1 MRLEVQDE
9 PVTGGYRI
17 IDTERHEGY
26 QGVATVTQR
35 DAHPMVYDCLISHDE
50 ALERA
55 KVMAAAPDLLEALKI
70 IVNNAEQRVFE
81 DWLVRMAPSGDCD
94 SVQSQWL
101 ESSDYDDFASEWH
114 LQITAIAKAT
124 A

>member
-1 MRLEVQDE
+1 MSLEVQGE

-17 IDTERHEGY
+17 IDTDRHEGY

-55 KVMAAAPDLLEALKI
+55 KLMAAAPELLEALQELRALMQGVI
-70 IVNNAEQRVFE
+70 DGE
-81 DWLVRMAPSGDCD
+81 
-94 SVQSQWL
+94 
-101 ESSDYDDFASEWH
+101 YDPDFAT
-114 LQITAIAKAT
+114 LQIADAAIAKAT
-124 A
+124 S

>member
-1 MRLEVQDE
+1 MSLEVVTE

-17 IDTERHEGY
+17 IDIDRHEGY

-35 DAHPMVYDCLISHDE
+35 DAHPMVFDCLISHDE

-55 KVMAAAPDLLEALKI
+55 KVMAAAPELLEALQELRDLMQGVI
-70 IVNNAEQRVFE
+70 
-81 DWLVRMAPSGDCD
+81 DGDYEPD
-94 SVQSQWL
+94 SL
-101 ESSDYDDFASEWH
+101 T
-114 LQITAIAKAT
+114 LQIADAAIAKAT